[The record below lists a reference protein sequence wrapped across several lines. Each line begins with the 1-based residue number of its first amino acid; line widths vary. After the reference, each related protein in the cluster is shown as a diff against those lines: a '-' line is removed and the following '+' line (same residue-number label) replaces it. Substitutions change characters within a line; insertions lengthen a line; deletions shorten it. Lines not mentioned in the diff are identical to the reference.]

1 MLNNTDTAFPEAIT
15 STPLKFPA
23 HMFDQV
29 MYCWG
34 TPVLNMINN
43 AVTSDDISHRFP
55 STHVRTHT
63 CQQVLAYKREPTC

>member
-1 MLNNTDTAFPEAIT
+1 MDFRNMLNNTDTVFPEAIT

-43 AVTSDDISHRFP
+43 AVTSDDISHPISIYTRKNA
-55 STHVRTHT
+55 HLVNKL
-63 CQQVLAYKREPTC
+63 LA